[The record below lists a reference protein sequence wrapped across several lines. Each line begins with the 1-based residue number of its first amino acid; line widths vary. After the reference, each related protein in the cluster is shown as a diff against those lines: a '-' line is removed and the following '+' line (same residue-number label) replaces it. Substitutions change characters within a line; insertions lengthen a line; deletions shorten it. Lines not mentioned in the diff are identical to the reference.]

1 MNGGELSA
9 MYRVFGEVDLGNP
22 SHHLRLAG
30 HCLRVHTRDDRSAR
44 LIEDRFGHLV
54 VEASDEM
61 PQLNLRVSTVDLPRL
76 KLEPGVHCL
85 PGGGVATIDDGQQVQ
100 IYRPGFG
107 FELGVSPA
115 GWSDVELTSYPLA
128 TAIASWAVDS
138 ALLPVHAAALEID
151 GRGVLLVGESGAGK
165 STTAVACALEGAGLL
180 GDDLCLIDAERRII
194 HSWYGT
200 VKLHDDSAEL
210 LGARSWDRLG
220 LNPMGKSVVAVS
232 RIDALRLT
240 PSAPLD
246 LVVVLR
252 PQKGIVESADAPE
265 MGLSNELSGPRAVAA
280 LRSTA
285 LPVPNGV
292 AAWLQHTTKIAR
304 TVRVVE
310 LAVDRPPRAMAEV
323 IAAMAD
329 SASA

>member
-1 MNGGELSA
+1 
-9 MYRVFGEVDLGNP
+9 
-22 SHHLRLAG
+22 
-30 HCLRVHTRDDRSAR
+30 
-44 LIEDRFGHLV
+44 
-54 VEASDEM
+54 
-61 PQLNLRVSTVDLPRL
+61 
-76 KLEPGVHCL
+76 
-85 PGGGVATIDDGQQVQ
+85 
-100 IYRPGFG
+100 
-107 FELGVSPA
+107 
-115 GWSDVELTSYPLA
+115 
-128 TAIASWAVDS
+128 
-138 ALLPVHAAALEID
+138 
-151 GRGVLLVGESGAGK
+151 
-165 STTAVACALEGAGLL
+165 
-180 GDDLCLIDAERRII
+180 
-194 HSWYGT
+194 
-200 VKLHDDSAEL
+200 
-210 LGARSWDRLG
+210 
-220 LNPMGKSVVAVS
+220 MGKSVVAVS